1 MNIIFLDVDGVLNSL
16 EHLIEVYNQTGKP
29 HSGINYPFDER
40 CMLNLKNLVEE
51 TNAAI
56 VVTSTWRKNE
66 DEKERLLQELRKY
79 DLEKYV
85 IGYTKDL
92 GNRILE
98 IKEYLNSISTDV
110 NFIILDDSIY
120 LEDMVQYLVATNAYF
135 GLREEDV
142 REAKLR
148 LSKGE

>member
-29 HSGINYPFDER
+29 HSGINYPFDEK
-40 CMLNLKNLVEE
+40 CMLNLKKLVEE
-51 TNAAI
+51 TNSAI
-56 VVTSTWRKNE
+56 VVTSTWRKNK
-66 DEKERLLQELRKY
+66 DEKERLLEELRKY
-79 DLEKYV
+79 DLEKNV

-98 IKEYLNSISTDV
+98 IKEYLKSIGKKV
-110 NFIILDDSIY
+110 NFVILDDSIY
-120 LEDMVQYLVATNAYF
+120 LEDMVQYLIATNAYF

-142 REAKLR
+142 KEAKLR

>member
-40 CMLNLKNLVEE
+40 CMLNLKKLVEE
-51 TNAAI
+51 TNSFI

-66 DEKERLLQELRKY
+66 DEKERLLEELRKY

-98 IKEYLNSISTDV
+98 IKEYLKSIGKKV
-110 NFIILDDSIY
+110 NFVILDDSIY
-120 LEDMVQYLVATNAYF
+120 LEDMVQYLIATNAYF

-142 REAKLR
+142 KEAILR